1 MDIFFWPFLELLLW
15 GFLSMYLRQLNIP
28 GANIV
33 TVLLGAVIFWSILNQ
48 AQRAVSVSFLEDVW
62 EKNFLNLF
70 VSPLSLGEFMIS
82 RFLIAI
88 IQIVIV
94 GIVSALAALVLYR
107 FNIMDIGL
115 SIVPFALELLVFGWT
130 LGLFIIAI
138 IFRWGT
144 DAQIIAFS
152 LLFLIQPF
160 SAVFYP
166 VSALPASIQ
175 WFSYLLPS
183 TYIFEGM
190 RAVVA
195 TGELP
200 LGLLGWAT
208 LTNLIYLVL
217 MVFGL
222 QIVFRKVKAMG
233 RLLKMD

>member
-1 MDIFFWPFLELLLW
+1 MAWHRIKALLIRHMYLYKRSLPRLMDIFFWPFLELLLW

-130 LGLFIIAI
+130 LGLFIEGSRSARCMWPYAI
-138 IFRWGT
+138 EKRHNLSFH
-144 DAQIIAFS
+144 F
-152 LLFLIQPF
+152 
-160 SAVFYP
+160 
-166 VSALPASIQ
+166 PA
-175 WFSYLLPS
+175 
-183 TYIFEGM
+183 
-190 RAVVA
+190 
-195 TGELP
+195 
-200 LGLLGWAT
+200 
-208 LTNLIYLVL
+208 
-217 MVFGL
+217 
-222 QIVFRKVKAMG
+222 
-233 RLLKMD
+233 